1 VFARRLPTGARWRG
15 RNTVGLAMSMNRVWY
30 ASLAIAVALLLHA
43 APARAA
49 APVCNGGPFLYALP
63 AGLTHV
69 EPRAPCTDADGDP
82 ITVDVTVPPHLGT
95 LSPPGALPIG
105 TVRFYTAN
113 ADAASVA
120 NPRDTMTFVATAGG
134 EQSNPMRVDVKILP
148 PDHAPVCTNAVATVA
163 SGHSVHI
170 PAPHCVDADGGTPV
184 VVFDAPAHGT
194 YNASTGQYRPKAGFT
209 GKDTMRFAAVDYW
222 KVSSKIGT
230 VTITVTKAAG
240 GGGGGGGPVPA
251 DHKAPRLRLGVPTHL
266 DLAST
271 LANGILFTA
280 KTNEDSRLAA
290 SLYVSRHTAH
300 RFGIKRHATARVRVG
315 RVVSHLIPG
324 KAVVAVKLSRKA
336 RARLASARRVRLTL
350 VAKISD
356 AAGNVRTRRVT
367 ITLRS

>member
-1 VFARRLPTGARWRG
+1 
-15 RNTVGLAMSMNRVWY
+15 MSMNRVWY

-49 APVCNGGPFLYALP
+49 APVCDAGPFLYALP

-95 LSPPGALPIG
+95 LSPAGALPIG

-113 ADAASVA
+113 ADAASTP

-134 EQSNPMRVDVKILP
+134 EQSSPMRVDVKILP
-148 PDHAPVCTNAVATVA
+148 PDNAPVCTDVTATVA

-194 YNASTGQYRPKAGFT
+194 YNASTGQYRPKPGFT
-209 GKDTMRFAAVDYW
+209 GKDTMTFAAVDYW
-222 KVSSKIGT
+222 KVSSKVG
-230 VTITVTKAAG
+230 TITIKVTKASG
-240 GGGGGGGPVPA
+240 GGGGGGGSGPA
-251 DHKAPRLRLGVPTHL
+251 DHRAPRLRLDVPRRL

-271 LANGILFTA
+271 LADGILFTA
-280 KTNEDSRLAA
+280 KTNEVSRLAV
-290 SLYVSRHTAH
+290 SLYVSRHTARH
-300 RFGIKRHATARVRVG
+300 FGIKRHASARVRVG

-336 RARLASARRVRLTL
+336 RAKLASARRVKLTL
-350 VAKISD
+350 VAKVSD
-356 AAGNVRTRRVT
+356 AAGNVRTRRAT
-367 ITLRS
+367 ITLRG